1 MEGNDPNAPISTQ
14 SAAPAKP
21 RNTLL
26 TVVLIV
32 LAVIVCICLAVVIV
46 VVLAL
51 LGPSTS
57 DIFSNIILT
66 VEPVP

>member
-32 LAVIVCICLAVVIV
+32 LAVIVCICLAVV
-46 VVLAL
+46 VVLSL
-51 LGPSTS
+51 LGPAVGNV
-57 DIFSNIILT
+57 FSNIILT